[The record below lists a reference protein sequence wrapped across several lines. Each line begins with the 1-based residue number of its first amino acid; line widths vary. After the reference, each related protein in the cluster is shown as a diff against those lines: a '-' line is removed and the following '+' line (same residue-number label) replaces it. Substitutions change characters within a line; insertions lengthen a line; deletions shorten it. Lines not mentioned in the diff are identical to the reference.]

1 MTLVS
6 SIVSALALFF
16 SAIAVL
22 YSRRDHAVKTLE
34 IEVDHWKRLYE
45 EEKLLREKAEKS
57 LSQVES
63 ENKALREIL
72 GPMLPDLPMNN
83 EIFAKERRNER
94 T

>member
-1 MTLVS
+1 MNLVS
-6 SIVSALALFF
+6 SIVSVLALFF
-16 SAIAVL
+16 SATAIL

-45 EEKLLREKAEKS
+45 EEKLLREKVEKS

-72 GPMLPDLPMNN
+72 GPMLPDFPLNSGN
-83 EIFAKERRNER
+83 TEKETKR
-94 T
+94 

>member
-6 SIVSALALFF
+6 SIVSVLALFF
-16 SAIAVL
+16 SATAIL

-45 EEKLLREKAEKS
+45 EEKTAKEKAEKS

-72 GPMLPDLPMNN
+72 GPMLPDFPLNSGN
-83 EIFAKERRNER
+83 TEKE
-94 T
+94 TK